1 MILLSQLIDHYQKD
15 LERSHGHEMLPSH
28 YQALRARCAAGGKE
42 VTTWFLHAE
51 PVKPESAFPIPVVI
65 EVDPIVNIMTANNGS
80 LTRPPSCYLLPLS

>member
-42 VTTWFLHAE
+42 VTTWFLHA
-51 PVKPESAFPIPVVI
+51 
-65 EVDPIVNIMTANNGS
+65 
-80 LTRPPSCYLLPLS
+80 